1 VISGEAANTNFNAIN
16 RRRADN
22 TMANNNTAHYINNIK
37 KQKMALLKH
46 IHSVPTENVRYII
59 SVKIQYFELIGSVLR
74 LVILIKQKYR
84 EI

>member
-1 VISGEAANTNFNAIN
+1 
-16 RRRADN
+16 
-22 TMANNNTAHYINNIK
+22 
-37 KQKMALLKH
+37 MALLKH
-46 IHSVPTENVRYII
+46 IHSAPTENVRYI